1 MEYQKADDISYVDL
15 KEVCQIFNQKER
27 FLGARINIRRKGF
40 DDLMEAFIKT
50 VLAVSVD
57 RWEHIPGEVMAFYKA
72 LPVDCFKAIHIT
84 AAPRAKTG
92 AGANDGIP
100 DDDPEACG
108 KKNGSPAAGRTRAAC
123 LSLKKGRASE
133 IAPRREGKMK
143 VKVTI
148 GLGELVQHL
157 DDLVC
162 ALKAGR
168 LCIVSRN
175 RTIMMQP
182 DDSVNVRLL
191 AGSRKDGKS
200 RRERLA
206 VKLEWMRAI
215 AEDDR
220 DDFSISGSGLA
231 SR

>member
-57 RWEHIPGEVMAFYKA
+57 HWEDIPGEVKAFYKA
-72 LPVDCFKAIHIT
+72 LPVDCFKAVHVT
-84 AAPRAKTG
+84 AP
-92 AGANDGIP
+92 P
-100 DDDPEACG
+100 Q
-108 KKNGSPAAGRTRAAC
+108 NGSPAGDNTHAVYLPPGNVRKPVFAHR
-123 LSLKKGRASE
+123 KG
-133 IAPRREGKMK
+133 GKMK
-143 VKVTI
+143 AKVTI
-148 GLGELVQHL
+148 GLGELVRHL

-191 AGSRKDGKS
+191 AGSRKDGKI
-200 RRERLA
+200 RRESLA

-220 DDFSISGSGLA
+220 DDFSISSSGLA

>member
-57 RWEHIPGEVMAFYKA
+57 HWEDIPEEVKAFYKA
-72 LPVDCFKAIHIT
+72 LPVDCFKAVHVT
-84 AAPRAKTG
+84 APPQSGSPTGDKTRAVYPPPGNVNVRKPVFAPRK
-92 AGANDGIP
+92 
-100 DDDPEACG
+100 
-108 KKNGSPAAGRTRAAC
+108 R
-123 LSLKKGRASE
+123 
-133 IAPRREGKMK
+133 GKMK

-148 GLGELVQHL
+148 GLGELVRHL